1 MCLHL
6 RKILKI
12 PAAILLCA
20 VVNSAC
26 GDGRMNL
33 ESIAE
38 TAVIE
43 TATALSQA
51 ALAPTERPASQGEV
65 PTLDV
70 AETDIIKPSLVGA
83 IAYVSDRDGDLEIY
97 ITDPAGDTTIQFSN
111 NSGDDYSP
119 VWSPESATLAYVSS
133 RPGGLALF
141 VENFDHSSIVRLSD
155 TLASSIWNEP
165 QVKSFDTLTWSPTGQ
180 IGYGSDRCAANCG
193 SPPCPEPPLSY
204 SGSSEWEVKQK
215 MQNAIDKYTK
225 CLSEWWDGQVYT
237 TDIYAIDS
245 QGGGE
250 EYITFDQNLHVH
262 GPSFSPRNGNFAA
275 VVTKADVHLRKS
287 GRDIYLFD
295 KGGRT
300 YTPLITGSS
309 DDHSPSWSPDGSKI
323 AFVSLRDGNPE
334 IYVINRDGKNLQR
347 LTQNPAHDEFPI
359 WSPDGKMIA
368 FASDRDGNEEIY
380 ILNLKDQTLVNISNN
395 PANDFNPTWTSL
407 VDTDEYNTSIEPGE
421 TQIEYE
427 TTFQDFQTWFTYEI
441 SEYLDNTY
449 SKDVKDG
456 KLNFSLQ
463 KPNVGVYS
471 LYGSGTNVSDIDV
484 QSSFETLAGSSRN
497 SAVLVCR
504 ASNRGWYEFGL
515 DSGGLWFIRKFD
527 QAINEY
533 IDLISGGSF
542 SINLGE
548 KENNMEAS
556 CNGRELKLK
565 INGELIGQAEDIQFK
580 EGAFGLGVQS
590 LDVGNAFVSFKYFE
604 ASTPQ

>member
-6 RKILKI
+6 RKKLKI

-26 GDGRMNL
+26 GNTSIDL
-33 ESIAE
+33 ETIAE
-38 TAVIE
+38 TAAVE
-43 TATALSQA
+43 TAAALSQLVA
-51 ALAPTERPASQGEV
+51 EPTQKSASQVED
-65 PTLDV
+65 PTPPAVETENNAPDV
-70 AETDIIKPSLVGA
+70 VGA

-97 ITDPAGDTTIQFSN
+97 ITDPTGDTTIQFSN

-119 VWSPESATLAYVSS
+119 VWSPETATLAYVSS

-141 VENFDHSSIVRLSD
+141 VENFDHSSIIRLSD

-165 QVKSFDTLTWSPTGQ
+165 QVQSFDTLTWSPTGQ
-180 IGYGSDRCAANCG
+180 IGYGSNRCAANCG
-193 SPPCPEPPLSY
+193 SPPCPEPSLSY
-204 SGSSEWEVKQK
+204 SGSSEWEVKKK

-225 CLSEWWDGQVYT
+225 CLSDWWDGQLYT

-250 EYITFDQNLHVH
+250 EYITFDQNLYVH
-262 GPSFSPRNGNFAA
+262 GPSFSPRNGKFAA
-275 VVTKADVHLRKS
+275 AVTNFDS
-287 GRDIYLFD
+287 TGIERDIYLFD
-295 KGGRT
+295 KDGRKN
-300 YTPLITGSS
+300 TPLITGSS

-334 IYVINRDGKNLQR
+334 IYVINRDGKNLRR
-347 LTQNPAHDEFPI
+347 LTHNPAHDEFPV
-359 WSPDGKMIA
+359 WSPDGEMIA
-368 FASDRDGNEEIY
+368 FASNRDGNEEIY
-380 ILNLKDQTLVNISNN
+380 IMSLKDQTLVNISNN
-395 PANDFNPTWTSL
+395 PANDFNPTWTAL
-407 VDTDEYNTSIEPGE
+407 VDTDEHDTYIESAE
-421 TQIEYE
+421 ADIQYE

-441 SEYLDNTY
+441 SDYLDNTY
-449 SKDVKDG
+449 SKDANEG
-456 KLNFSLQ
+456 KLKFTLQ

-471 LYGSGTNVSDIDV
+471 LYGSGINVSDIDV
-484 QSSFETLAGSSRN
+484 QTSLETLTGSSRN

-548 KENNMEAS
+548 KENSMEAS
-556 CNGRELKLK
+556 CIGRELELK
-565 INGELIGQAEDIQFK
+565 INGELIGQTEDIQFK
-580 EGAFGLGVQS
+580 EGTFGLGVQS
-590 LDVGNAFVSFKYFE
+590 FDVGNAFVSFRYFE
-604 ASTPQ
+604 ASTPR